1 MCKLYLTVFLFT
13 ILSFT
18 GCYMAGPGE
27 ENAPAGA
34 ADGGSASQS
43 RTVIY
48 DWDKSIT
55 ILNSITLTEGIAI
68 QSRYD
73 RKYITVGP
81 TGVMKV
87 NSDRVVGWGIFD
99 VTKVGTTR
107 GYLKSRASHKYIQ
120 PVTTGGVTIMY
131 ANADTADDNQMLWL
145 GGSNAPG
152 TEPNYVIDSVKGRI
166 DYSTTYGDLRTT
178 DSYPLT
184 CIFYIKNLE
193 YQAKVALK
201 SYQSNYYVKAELYQG
216 HPMQMSANGT
226 TLNDPQVMFDLI
238 WLGNNKVQLRS
249 WTNWGLYV
257 CADEGKSNILI
268 ADRYPA
274 SIWETFDIIDQGNNV
289 IVLRSHNSKFVTC
302 NNNKSNLLFSGDTQ
316 ISNRTKFQVIPLN

>member
-1 MCKLYLTVFLFT
+1 
-13 ILSFT
+13 
-18 GCYMAGPGE
+18 
-27 ENAPAGA
+27 
-34 ADGGSASQS
+34 
-43 RTVIY
+43 
-48 DWDKSIT
+48 
-55 ILNSITLTEGIAI
+55 
-68 QSRYD
+68 
-73 RKYITVGP
+73 
-81 TGVMKV
+81 
-87 NSDRVVGWGIFD
+87 
-99 VTKVGTTR
+99 
-107 GYLKSRASHKYIQ
+107 
-120 PVTTGGVTIMY
+120 MY